1 LYSFFSQLSAVKMR
15 WNLPPILW
23 ISGAQKRFV
32 LSAFDTPLELD
43 FQKLPAELDSR
54 SRPALRPGMRPCQ
67 PAGQGWR
74 PGISRKHASC
84 FAGFYSPQKASLAPR
99 AEYSRRTRL
108 SMLGRR
114 SFKTDESFLEKLAI
128 GAIGARAVFADL
140 QRQGHNPV
148 ELERGSMGYKIW
160 KNIKIKR
167 LRVPDLLYLN
177 CGTRVEARAKTQ
189 LQISMS
195 HSLSDP
201 ERGWDKGLNDHDVV
215 ALSLCAKTGEG
226 PTDWK
231 ANPLIQFVSA
241 ASLRKAFAENQVV
254 TEKPKGASEGFELR
268 VTWPSAVASS
278 DGVVT
283 ALTAGRLQ
291 FKRESDQRTISLA
304 LSKKSIPLQPLVQV
318 RDKIRAGQIIASVVP
333 VTAALPCSGNAA
345 ASSFLEMLAS
355 PAVADRYTATKGLS
369 HLHESATSTALTQRM
384 ADDREHIYI
393 RLEAAAGL
401 ARAADAAGMAFICE
415 TLQGQYLEHRLE
427 AVIILGEIPTDE
439 SRKLLTT
446 VLLDQAQHPEIR
458 AGGAW
463 ALGELQQPSS
473 VDALVQ
479 VFVELA
485 EPIRIEAARAL
496 RKIAASTSTNIAAKL
511 PAAQDDQRAGIAWAV
526 SRSGRVKV
534 DELLPLLVDDDARR
548 WVAYILGTQDQQAC
562 IGQIEQLRRRDPEVY
577 FAVTVLWKILASWV
591 YDLEE
596 Y

>member
-1 LYSFFSQLSAVKMR
+1 M
-15 WNLPPILW
+15 P
-23 ISGAQKRFV
+23 
-32 LSAFDTPLELD
+32 
-43 FQKLPAELDSR
+43 
-54 SRPALRPGMRPCQ
+54 
-67 PAGQGWR
+67 
-74 PGISRKHASC
+74 
-84 FAGFYSPQKASLAPR
+84 
-99 AEYSRRTRL
+99 
-108 SMLGRR
+108 GRR

-128 GAIGARAVFADL
+128 GAIGESAVFADL
-140 QRQGHNPV
+140 QRQGHKPI
-148 ELERGSMGYKIW
+148 ELERGSMDYKIW

-167 LRVPDLLYLN
+167 LRVPDLLCLN

-189 LQISMS
+189 LEISMS

-215 ALSLCAKTGEG
+215 ALSICAKTGEG
-226 PTDWK
+226 PTDWL

-254 TEKPKGASEGFELR
+254 TEKPKGAGEGFELR

-278 DGVVT
+278 DGVVSAFT
-283 ALTAGRLQ
+283 AERIQ
-291 FKRESDQRTISLA
+291 FKREPDQRTISLG
-304 LSKKSIPLQPLVQV
+304 LSKKGVSLQPLVKV
-318 RDKIRAGQIIASVVP
+318 GDKILAGQIIASVVP
-333 VTAALPCSGNAA
+333 VTSTLPCSGAA
-345 ASSFLEMLAS
+345 AHSSFLELLAS
-355 PAVADRYTATKGLS
+355 PAVADRYTAAKALS
-369 HLHESATSTALTQRM
+369 HLHDSAVPAALRQRM
-384 ADDREHIYI
+384 ADDREHIYV

-401 ARAADAAGMAFICE
+401 ARAGDDTGMSFIQQ

-427 AVIILGEIPTDE
+427 AVIILGEIPTDA
-439 SRKLLTT
+439 SHSALTA
-446 VLLDQAQHPEIR
+446 VLLDPAQHPEIR
-458 AGGAW
+458 AGAAW

-479 VFVELA
+479 VFLELA
-485 EPIRIEAARAL
+485 EPIRIEATRAL
-496 RKIAASTSTNIAAKL
+496 RKIAASTNAEVAAKL

-548 WVAYILGTQDQQAC
+548 WVAYILGTQDQQTC

>member
-1 LYSFFSQLSAVKMR
+1 MPV
-15 WNLPPILW
+15 
-23 ISGAQKRFV
+23 
-32 LSAFDTPLELD
+32 
-43 FQKLPAELDSR
+43 
-54 SRPALRPGMRPCQ
+54 
-67 PAGQGWR
+67 
-74 PGISRKHASC
+74 
-84 FAGFYSPQKASLAPR
+84 
-99 AEYSRRTRL
+99 
-108 SMLGRR
+108 RR

-128 GAIGARAVFADL
+128 GAIGARAVFNEL
-140 QRQGHNPV
+140 QRQGHKPI
-148 ELERGSMGYKIW
+148 ELERGSMDYKIW

-167 LRVPDLLYLN
+167 LRVPDLLCLN

-189 LQISMS
+189 LEISMS

-201 ERGWDKGLNDHDVV
+201 ERGWDKGLNDRDVV
-215 ALSLCAKTGEG
+215 ALSICTKTGEG
-226 PTDWK
+226 PTDWQ

-241 ASLRKAFAENQVV
+241 ASLRKAFAQNQVV
-254 TEKPKGASEGFELR
+254 TEKPKGAGEGFELR

-278 DGVVT
+278 DGVVSAFT
-283 ALTAGRLQ
+283 AERIQ
-291 FKRESDQRTISLA
+291 FKRQADQRTISLG
-304 LSKKSIPLQPLVQV
+304 LSKKSISLQPLVKV
-318 RDKIRAGQIIASVVP
+318 GDTIRVGQIIASVVP
-333 VTAALPCSGNAA
+333 VTAVLPCAGNAA
-345 ASSFLEMLAS
+345 ASGFVGMLAS
-355 PAVADRYTATKGLS
+355 PAVADRYTAAKALS
-369 HLHESATSTALTQRM
+369 HFRDSAASTALTQRM
-384 ADDREHIYI
+384 ADDREHIYV

-401 ARAADAAGMAFICE
+401 ARAGDAAGMDFIRQ

-439 SRKLLTT
+439 SRRALTT

-458 AGGAW
+458 AGAAW

-473 VDALVQ
+473 VDALIQ
-479 VFVELA
+479 VFLELA

-496 RKIAASTSTNIAAKL
+496 RKIAASIAADIAAKL

-534 DELLPLLVDDDARR
+534 DDLLPLLVDEDARR

-591 YDLEE
+591 HDLEE

>member
-1 LYSFFSQLSAVKMR
+1 
-15 WNLPPILW
+15 
-23 ISGAQKRFV
+23 
-32 LSAFDTPLELD
+32 
-43 FQKLPAELDSR
+43 
-54 SRPALRPGMRPCQ
+54 
-67 PAGQGWR
+67 
-74 PGISRKHASC
+74 
-84 FAGFYSPQKASLAPR
+84 
-99 AEYSRRTRL
+99 
-108 SMLGRR
+108 MLGRR

-140 QRQGHNPV
+140 QRQHHEPI
-148 ELERGSMGYKIW
+148 ELERGSMDYKIW

-167 LRVPDLLYLN
+167 LRVPDLLCLN

-189 LQISMS
+189 LEISMS

-201 ERGWDKGLNDHDVV
+201 ERGWDKGLNDRDVV
-215 ALSLCAKTGEG
+215 ALSICAKTGKG

-241 ASLRKAFAENQVV
+241 ASLRKAFADNKVV
-254 TEKPKGASEGFELR
+254 MEKPKGAGEGFELR

-278 DGVVT
+278 DGVVS
-283 ALTAGRLQ
+283 ALAAERLQ
-291 FKRESDQRTISLA
+291 FKREPDQRTISLA
-304 LSKKSIPLQPLVQV
+304 LSKKSVSLQPLVQV
-318 RDKIRAGQIIASVVP
+318 GEKIRAGQIIASVVP
-333 VTAALPCSGNAA
+333 VSSALLCSGNAA
-345 ASSFLEMLAS
+345 SFGFLVMLAS
-355 PAVADRYTATKGLS
+355 PAVADRYTAAKALS
-369 HLHESATSTALTQRM
+369 HLHDSAAASALTQRM
-384 ADDREHIYI
+384 TDDREHIYV

-401 ARAADAAGMAFICE
+401 ARAGDAAGMAFIQQ

-427 AVIILGEIPTDE
+427 AVIILGEIPSSD
-439 SRKLLTT
+439 SRTALTT

-458 AGGAW
+458 AGAAW

-479 VFVELA
+479 AFLELA

-496 RKIAASTSTNIAAKL
+496 RKIAATSNADVAAKL
-511 PAAQDDQRAGIAWAV
+511 PTAQDEQRAGIAWAV

-562 IGQIEQLRRRDPEVY
+562 IGQIERLRRRDPEVY